1 MNIPYSPVPPTDV
14 EKAVINPLSAEEE
27 CLVKKASRWVI
38 FLCFI
43 QLLMAVGNLLCGG
56 IITMCISV
64 LFISLG
70 IVGASKQRVRLLT
83 VHFVYSL
90 VLYIISLI
98 GVVIV
103 ILYCDGCKWWIYL
116 GGFFFILLQAIGMR
130 HSRILISL
138 LRKKQ
143 GVDQTNCVF
152 KRCKKNI
159 ICKESQQNQDEIAM
173 NPIVNQQSTVNAI
186 SNPTPNAPVQMTF
199 PFGQIPAHQMM
210 TMQMQPRMP
219 QYYPMQAVQYPMQP
233 QFQMMQ
239 PMGLAPL
246 NFQPQNQGQPMGV
259 YPVVYKI

>member
-1 MNIPYSPVPPTDV
+1 MSNPYTPVPHSDV
-14 EKAVINPLSAEEE
+14 EKAVINPLTADEE

-56 IITMCISV
+56 IITMCISA

-70 IVGASKQRVRLLT
+70 IVGAAKQRVRLLT

-138 LRKKQ
+138 LRKKNGISQ
-143 GVDQTNCVF
+143 GCCFKLCKNTNACNTTLSTQV
-152 KRCKKNI
+152 N
-159 ICKESQQNQDEIAM
+159 QNEIDM
-173 NPIVNQQSTVNAI
+173 SPIVNQQSTVNAI
-186 SNPTPNAPVQMTF
+186 SNPVPSAPVSMNF
-199 PFGQIPAHQMM
+199 PIGQIPAHQMM
-210 TMQMQPRMP
+210 SMQMQPRMP
-219 QYYPMQAVQYPMQP
+219 QFYPMQAVQYPMQP
-233 QFQMMQ
+233 QYMQ
-239 PMGLAPL
+239 PM
-246 NFQPQNQGQPMGV
+246 NFQPINFQNGQPMGV